1 MNPILTSPEIEGA
14 RAETPANGNSHSP
27 QREWSVFR
35 VVHLLWKHRRSLV
48 KVSFLGLL
56 AATAIA
62 FLIPPRYQAVVQLM
76 PPDNNSGSGMIMA
89 AANSKLSNGLGLM
102 AGPLLEGFLSG
113 SKSSHL
119 MVGVLESRTVADRV
133 IERFDLRSVYR
144 ESRWQDARDK
154 LAERTVI
161 GEDRKTGIIRIQV
174 TDRDPKRAAAMA
186 TAYADELNQ
195 LVATLNTSAA
205 HREREFLESR
215 LKEVHSDLQE
225 AEVRFSEFASKNATL
240 DLKEEGRSVVDAS
253 ARVQGQLLAAEAQLE
268 GLRQIFGEENA
279 QVRGARARIAVLKK
293 QLQAMEGTGNNSQQT
308 DTLFPSLRKLP
319 TLGVEYADLYRRTK
333 VEETVFEILTQSYEL
348 AKVEEAKEIP
358 TVKVLDQSAVPEKKS
373 FPPRM
378 LLMLLGAV
386 AGFLL
391 AGTWIVG
398 EAVWQESDSE
408 HPARKLLDEIGN
420 DMGSARV
427 FRYSRKLFSRGNG
440 HHPVVP
446 GDGPKT
452 A

>member
-1 MNPILTSPEIEGA
+1 MNPILTRPEIEGA
-14 RAETPANGNSHSP
+14 KGETPANGNHHP
-27 QREWSVFR
+27 PEREWSVFR
-35 VVHLLWKHRRSLV
+35 VVHLLWKRRRALV
-48 KVSFLGLL
+48 KASVICLLL
-56 AATAIA
+56 ATAAA

-89 AANSKLSNGLGLM
+89 AANSKLSNGLGMM

-119 MVGVLESRTVADRV
+119 MVGVLESRTVADRL
-133 IERFDLRSVYR
+133 IERFGLRSVYR

-161 GEDRKTGIIRIQV
+161 SEDRKTGIIRIQV
-174 TDRDPKRAAAMA
+174 TDQDPRRAAAMA

-195 LVATLNTSAA
+195 LVSTLNTSAA

-215 LKEVHSDLQE
+215 LKEVHTDLQE

-293 QLQAMEGTGNNSQQT
+293 QLQAMEGTGTNSQQT

-319 TLGVEYADLYRRTK
+319 TLGVEYSDLYRRTK
-333 VEETVFEILTQSYEL
+333 IEETVFEILTQSYEL

-358 TVKVLDQSAVPEKKS
+358 TVKVLDQPVVPEKKS

-378 LLMLLGAV
+378 LLMLLGAT

-391 AGTWIVG
+391 AGAWVVV
-398 EAVWQESDSE
+398 EAVWHDSDTE
-408 HPARKLLDEIGN
+408 HPTRKLLGVIGN
-420 DMGSARV
+420 DIGNGRV
-427 FRYSRKLFSRGNG
+427 FRYSRKFFSRGNG
-440 HHPVVP
+440 HRP
-446 GDGPKT
+446 DDTK
-452 A
+452 AI